1 MPVKPKLSESA
12 VQGQILDWLARK
24 GIFHYRQNTGGA
36 NLKGFYVRFG
46 KKGAPDIVA
55 IYRGMYVGI
64 EVKKAGEKQTDDQH
78 KYMQNVRNAGG
89 VYILAYQVEDV
100 TQVLES

>member
-1 MPVKPKLSESA
+1 MKAKLSESA

-24 GIFHYRQNTGGA
+24 GIFAYRQNTGGA

-46 KKGAPDIVA
+46 KRGAPDIVA

-64 EVKKAGEKQTDDQH
+64 EVKKAGGVQSDDQRA
-78 KYMQNVRNAGG
+78 YMANVRQAGG
-89 VYILAYQVEDV
+89 MYILAHELEDV
-100 TQVLES
+100 TRVLES